1 MKYSAALYY
10 PRPNPSW
17 LLKVYTEEQTLH
29 GQTGFQYQL
38 LSRTAAA
45 TTHSCPFSSREQLPV
60 GKDKVMM
67 ISPFWWYVK
76 MGFFPILFVD
86 LNKLLTPNQRMPDEK
101 WSRGLAKIL
110 SQRRK
115 YLRTDVCWRIHCQ
128 VLYNISYRI
137 VLLFFI
143 MRSKACELFGKWV
156 TSYSW
161 DNSHLIIKDML
172 HRQCVHQGFDLPAQ
186 IWQE

>member
-1 MKYSAALYY
+1 MYY

-128 VLYNISYRI
+128 VLYIISHRI
-137 VLLFFI
+137 VLLFII